1 MRRRISATKMDGTQV
16 PSGPRS
22 AEPSPV
28 TSVGRAVVWELRS
41 NQTAASVKCV
51 IEEYQSGHCLIRI
64 THADREVMNC
74 WHMSREEATKRASVI
89 EADLLHTGWG
99 GTPPVR

>member
-1 MRRRISATKMDGTQV
+1 MRSPFSATKKDGRQA
-16 PSGPRS
+16 PSGTRS

-28 TSVGRAVVWELRS
+28 TSVERVVVWELRS
-41 NQTAASVKCV
+41 NQTAALVTCV

-89 EADLLHTGWG
+89 ETDLLHTGWG
-99 GTPPVR
+99 GTAPVR